1 MLIRSF
7 LGSTNVLYVIVADD
21 DALNRFFV
29 QDQVQYHIGIE
40 TDGTQAERKAFVSA
54 FRGVVEDCKAQ
65 LGFTTGLITSRVE
78 QQEIY
83 LEMNGGFLFL
93 GLFLGSMFL
102 MITVLIIYYKQISE
116 GFEDR
121 ERFAIM
127 TKVGMSRD
135 MVKSAIRT
143 QMRMVFFLPITV
155 AVVHLAMAFPMLKL
169 MMQIFGLANVPL
181 FVGCL
186 IATAAVFA
194 VIYFIVFRVTSGSYY
209 RLVYR

>member
-1 MLIRSF
+1 M
-7 LGSTNVLYVIVADD
+7 
-21 DALNRFFV
+21 
-29 QDQVQYHIGIE
+29 
-40 TDGTQAERKAFVSA
+40 
-54 FRGVVEDCKAQ
+54 EDCKAQ